1 MRIITQKDMFKL
13 ARDHASEIDAIVSKS
28 YNDPYT
34 QDVHYNE
41 LWVYIL
47 LDTNYQEQAVQRYLS
62 ALSTATA
69 NGIGV

>member
-1 MRIITQKDMFKL
+1 MRIITQQDILKFT
-13 ARDHASEIDAIVSKS
+13 RVHASEFDAILSKS

-47 LDTNYQEQAVQRYLS
+47 LGTNYQEQAVQKYLA
-62 ALSTATA
+62 ALRTATA
-69 NGIGV
+69 NGVCV

>member
-1 MRIITQKDMFKL
+1 MRIITQTDIFKL
-13 ARDHASEIDAIVSKS
+13 AREYTSEIDAIVSKS

-47 LDTNYQEQAVQRYLS
+47 LGTNYQEQAVQKYLA

-69 NGIGV
+69 NSIGV